1 MPNAN
6 VIFLP
11 WARQGAAANIPATDT
26 LTANQSSRVALPVQ
40 FQLNNQPV
48 NMPVRL
54 FGPGEVT
61 GLDTHQIVRTDPRN
75 GTVDFEPNY
84 FAAIEFDRPDFP
96 WLFTPTKADAEGRL
110 RPWLC
115 LMVVKKQPGVTLRTD
130 RILSQ
135 SVLEI
140 IAPARPGDE
149 LPDLS
154 ESWAW
159 THTQLSCQANATP
172 AELTDILKKRPEL
185 SVSRLL
191 CPRRLQPSTE
201 YLACVVPTFELGR
214 KAGLNLPIMP
224 ADEAKLDPAWLA
236 GAQAPAN
243 VKLPVYYHWEFRTGV
258 EGDFESL
265 VALLASRPVPP
276 EVGKRPMDITHPGFP
291 LPPQIP
297 NGATLGLEGA
307 LQPLNSTPTDWPVN
321 QRQAFQGELKKIINA
336 PAQIATDPNSTP
348 LLAPPIYGR
357 WHAARNQVGIDGTV
371 PTWLDDLNL
380 DPRHRVTAGIG
391 TQVIQEQQEQLMAS
405 AWEQLGEIERANQR
419 LRQAQLSVAVNGS
432 LHVRV
437 FSRLSQDALLQVIAP
452 AQARLAW
459 PDATAPTVKMTLQQR
474 IRVTAVPAQAVSSPL
489 RRLARPRGVISRRI
503 VTQGGVRTGALISK
517 LNIQII
523 AKTLPNP
530 TGLATFNQV
539 SESIVNLSPNIRYE
553 NATDSAVSTMR
564 GRPLFHILSEGD
576 PMPNV
581 TVRIAGPD
589 SADATNF
596 RKAAIA
602 HLAKVNP
609 AKIGF
614 IFARR
619 LALPATDVQTAVL
632 RRLNPALTIKART
645 RAFIPNVDN
654 QPSQVDPLEPILAVP
669 EFPQPMYEA
678 LRDLSQDF
686 LLPGLAFIP
695 PNTVTLLKTNARF
708 IEAFLVGLNT
718 EMARELLWRDFP
730 TDQRGT
736 YFRQFW
742 DTRGSGT
749 QQPDIGFIHGW
760 GNKTLGSNVISG
772 GVDNQLVLLIRGE
785 LLRRYP
791 TAVIYAAKA
800 VMNNGRREPGTEER
814 YPVFRGTLQPDVTF
828 IGFNLP
834 RAEAIGNPGW
844 FFVIQEQ
851 PTEPRFGFD
860 VGTDFGVVSHVSVKA
875 APPAVVVIP
884 ANARWGKNSAHMAF
898 ITRQQPVR
906 IAIHATKMV

>member
-11 WARQGAAANIPATDT
+11 WARQGAAANIQATDT

-48 NMPVRL
+48 TMPVRL
-54 FGPGEVT
+54 FGSSEVT
-61 GLDTHQIVRTDPRN
+61 SIDSHQVVRTDPRN

-96 WLFTPTKADAEGRL
+96 WLFTPAKADAEGRL

-115 LMVVKKQPGVTLRTD
+115 LIVVKKQTGVTLRTD
-130 RILSQ
+130 RTLPQ
-135 SVLEI
+135 PVLEI
-140 IAPARPGDE
+140 VSPAKPADE

-159 THTQLSCQANATP
+159 AHTQLASQVNATP
-172 AELTDILKKRPEL
+172 AELTDILNKRPEL
-185 SVSRLL
+185 SVARLL

-201 YLACVVPTFELGR
+201 YIACVVPAFELGR
-214 KAGLNLPIMP
+214 KAGLNLPITS
-224 ADEAKLDPAWLA
+224 AEEAKLDPAWLS

-243 VKLPVYYHWEFRTGV
+243 VKLPVYFHWEFRTAV

-265 VALLASRPVPP
+265 VTLLEARAIPP
-276 EVGKRPMDITHPGFP
+276 EVGKRPMDISHPGFP
-291 LPPQIP
+291 AP
-297 NGATLGLEGA
+297 NGVTLGLEGA
-307 LQPLNSTPTDWPVN
+307 LQPLNATPTDWPAN

-336 PAQIATDPNSTP
+336 PDQTPTDANSTP
-348 LLAPPIYGR
+348 LLAPPLYGR
-357 WHAARNQVGIDGTV
+357 WYAARNQVGIPV

-380 DPRHRVTAGIG
+380 DPRHRVTAGVG

-419 LRQAQLSVAVNGS
+419 LRQAQLSVAVNAS

-437 FSRLSQDALLQVIAP
+437 FSRLSQDALFQVVAP

-459 PDATAPTVKMTLQQR
+459 PEAAAPTVKMTLQQR
-474 IRVTAVPAQAVSSPL
+474 INNTAVPMQAVSSPL
-489 RRLARPRGVISRRI
+489 RRLARPRGVISRRV
-503 VTQGGVRTGALISK
+503 VTQGGVRTGALVSK

-530 TGLATFNQV
+530 TGLVTFNQV
-539 SESIVNLSPNIRYE
+539 SESVANLSPTVRYQNGTE
-553 NATDSAVSTMR
+553 RAVSLMR
-564 GRPLFHILSEGD
+564 GRRLFRILPEGE

-581 TVRIAGPD
+581 TARIAGPD
-589 SADATNF
+589 SADAARF
-596 RKAAIA
+596 RQAAIA

-609 AKIGF
+609 GKIGF
-614 IFARR
+614 IFAQR
-619 LALPATDVQTAVL
+619 ASLPTTNVQTAL
-632 RRLNPALTIKART
+632 LGRLNPALTIKART
-645 RAFIPNVDN
+645 RASIPNIDN
-654 QPSQVDPLEPILAVP
+654 QPPQVDPLEPIMAAP

-686 LLPGLAFIP
+686 MLPGLQFIP
-695 PNTVTLLKTNARF
+695 PNTVTLLKTNPTF

-742 DTRGSGT
+742 DTSASAV
-749 QQPDIGFIHGW
+749 QQSDIGLIHGW
-760 GNKTLGSNVISG
+760 GTKRLGSNVISG

-800 VMNNGRREPGTEER
+800 VMNNGRRVPGTEER
-814 YPVFRGTLQPDVTF
+814 YPLFRGTLQPDITF
-828 IGFNLP
+828 IGFNLL
-834 RAEAIGNPGW
+834 RAEAVAHPGW

-860 VGTDFGVVSHVSVKA
+860 VGTDFGAAWHVSVKT
-875 APPAVVVIP
+875 APPASLSIP